1 MTLGGMPSRGRWIE
15 PDFFEHNPLF
25 HLKFS
30 NVVFVFQNDRINRL
44 QSAAS
49 LVNFPAI

>member
-1 MTLGGMPSRGRWIE
+1 MTLGGTPSRGRWIE
-15 PDFFEHNPLF
+15 PDFFEHNTPF
-25 HLKFS
+25 HLKYA
-30 NVVFVFQNDRINRL
+30 NVVFVFQNDWINRL